1 MSYTDVLLT
10 NMIIN
15 YVSKVESGYI
25 ILDIIYMFSLT
36 SFIFYIIQPNFKT
49 MFLKK
54 MESYIYYW
62 NKTNRI
68 KFSSSK
74 NGNSMRQKA
83 IMYYISRKNDPS
95 IKVLSEI
102 LEVKYNNTTD
112 DYEDRKTGL
121 YRVDQDT
128 VFNIDTN
135 IMGRVYYEEKEKQ
148 DYGPKVVYVEYI
160 FLEIFSSKLSMNA
173 MEDWVAKK
181 LKEYENHLQD
191 KIIDK
196 QLLFDV
202 GYNMKEKTLDVT
214 YSSWQSN
221 ITFDNRF
228 FTNKEMIFDKVKFFM
243 NNPEWYKDR
252 GVPHTLG
259 FLLWG
264 EPGCGKTG
272 FIKALLNYT
281 GRHGINI
288 KLNNKFDINKLK
300 DIMTNDNIAD
310 VKIPQNKRIF
320 IFEDIDCM
328 GDMVHSRDLDTSPKL
343 ETRYIS
349 RDKEEV
355 KLTTAEIIKMKED
368 DKLFELFKD
377 DTAYNNNLS
386 NFLNILDGL
395 QECPGRIIVMTTNKP
410 DKLDKAM
417 IRPGRIDHNIHFTL
431 ATLDDTISIL
441 EFYWKEKIPS
451 TYLKKIRQIDHNKL
465 SHAMIVN
472 ICRTTNTII
481 ETCEQIVKY

>member
-25 ILDIIYMFSLT
+25 IIDILYMFALS
-36 SFIFYIIQPNFKT
+36 SFIFYIIQSNFKT

-83 IMYYISRKNDPS
+83 IMFYISKKNDPS
-95 IKVLSEI
+95 IKVLCEI
-102 LEVKYNNTTD
+102 LELKYNNKTD
-112 DYEDRKTGL
+112 DYEDRKTSL
-121 YRVDQDT
+121 YRVDQDNI
-128 VFNIDTN
+128 FNIDKD

-148 DYGPKVVYVEYI
+148 DYGTKLIYVEYI

-173 MEDWVAKK
+173 MEDWVEKRF
-181 LKEYENHLQD
+181 KEYETYLQD
-191 KIIDK
+191 KIVDK

-202 GYNMKEKTLDVT
+202 GYNMKDKTLDVT

-221 ITFDNRF
+221 VTFENRF
-228 FTNKEMIFDKVKFFM
+228 FTNKDMIFNKIKFFM
-243 NNPEWYKDR
+243 NNHEWYKDR
-252 GVPHTLG
+252 GIPYTLG

-272 FIKALLNYT
+272 FIKALMNYT

-328 GDMVHSRDLDTSPKL
+328 GEMVHSRDLD
-343 ETRYIS
+343 IS
-349 RDKEEV
+349 KDKED
-355 KLTTAEIIKMKED
+355 KKFTTTEIIKMKED
-368 DKLFELFKD
+368 DKLFELLKD

-431 ATLDDTISIL
+431 ATLEDTIYII
-441 EFYWKEKIPS
+441 EFYWKEKIPP
-451 TYLKKIRQIDHNKL
+451 TYLKKLRHIEHNKL

-472 ICRTTNTII
+472 ICRTNNTII
-481 ETCEQIVKY
+481 ETCEQLVKY

>member
-1 MSYTDVLLT
+1 
-10 NMIIN
+10 MIFN

-25 ILDIIYMFSLT
+25 ILDIIYMVALS
-36 SFIFYIIQPNFKT
+36 SFIFYILQSNFKSI
-49 MFLKK
+49 FIKK
-54 MESYIYYW
+54 IENYIYYW

-74 NGNSMRQKA
+74 NGNSIRQKA
-83 IMYYISRKNDPS
+83 IMYYISKKNDSS

-102 LEVKYNNTTD
+102 LEVKYNNNTD
-112 DYEDRKTGL
+112 SYEDRKTGL

-128 VFNIDTN
+128 IFNIDKD
-135 IMGRVYYEEKEKQ
+135 IMGRVYYEEKEKT
-148 DYGPKVVYVEYI
+148 DYGTKLVYVEYI
-160 FLEIFSSKLSMNA
+160 FLEIFSSKLTMNT
-173 MEDWVAKK
+173 MEDWIEKR
-181 LKEYENHLQD
+181 LKEYEDHLQD

-202 GYNMKEKTLDVT
+202 GYNIKEKSLDVI

-221 ITFDNRF
+221 VTFENRF
-228 FTNKEMIFDKVKFFM
+228 FTNKDMIFDKIKFFM
-243 NNPEWYKDR
+243 NNMEWYKER
-252 GVPHTLG
+252 GIPHTMG

-272 FIKALLNYT
+272 FIKALMNYT
-281 GRHGINI
+281 DRHGINI
-288 KLNNKFDINKLK
+288 KLNNKFDLNKLRNLMIEDK
-300 DIMTNDNIAD
+300 IAD
-310 VKIPQNKRIF
+310 VLIPQNKRIF

-328 GDMVHSRDLDTSPKL
+328 GEIVHCR
-343 ETRYIS
+343 E
-349 RDKEEV
+349 KEEV
-355 KLTTAEIIKMKED
+355 KLTASELIKMKED
-368 DKLFELFKD
+368 DKLFELLKD
-377 DTAYNNNLS
+377 DTSYNNNMS
-386 NFLNILDGL
+386 YFLNILDGL

-431 ATLDDTISIL
+431 ATLEDTISII
-441 EFYWKEKIPS
+441 EFYWKEKIPP
-451 TYLKKIRQIDHNKL
+451 TYLKKLRQIDHNKL

-472 ICRTTNTII
+472 ICRTNNTII

>member
-1 MSYTDVLLT
+1 MSYSDIMLT
-10 NMIIN
+10 NMIFN

-25 ILDIIYMFSLT
+25 ILDIIYMVALS
-36 SFIFYIIQPNFKT
+36 SFIFYILQSNFKSI
-49 MFLKK
+49 FIKK
-54 MESYIYYW
+54 IENYIYYW

-74 NGNSMRQKA
+74 NGNSIRQKA
-83 IMYYISRKNDPS
+83 IMYYISKKNDSS

-102 LEVKYNNTTD
+102 LEVKYNNNTD
-112 DYEDRKTGL
+112 SYEDRKTGL

-128 VFNIDTN
+128 IFNIDKD
-135 IMGRVYYEEKEKQ
+135 IMGRVYYEEKEKT
-148 DYGPKVVYVEYI
+148 DYGTKLVYVEYI
-160 FLEIFSSKLSMNA
+160 FLEIFSSKLTMNT
-173 MEDWVAKK
+173 MEDWIEKR
-181 LKEYENHLQD
+181 LKEYEDHLQD

-202 GYNMKEKTLDVT
+202 GYNIKEKSLDVI

-221 ITFDNRF
+221 VTFENRF
-228 FTNKEMIFDKVKFFM
+228 FTNKDMIFDKIKFFM
-243 NNPEWYKDR
+243 NNMEWYKER
-252 GVPHTLG
+252 GIPHTMG

-272 FIKALLNYT
+272 FIKALMNYT
-281 GRHGINI
+281 DRHGINI
-288 KLNNKFDINKLK
+288 KLNNKFDLNKLRNLMIEDK
-300 DIMTNDNIAD
+300 IAD
-310 VKIPQNKRIF
+310 VLIPQNKRIF

-328 GDMVHSRDLDTSPKL
+328 GEIVHCR
-343 ETRYIS
+343 E
-349 RDKEEV
+349 KEEV
-355 KLTTAEIIKMKED
+355 KLTASELIKMKED
-368 DKLFELFKD
+368 DKLFELLKD
-377 DTAYNNNLS
+377 DTSYNNNMS
-386 NFLNILDGL
+386 YFLNILDGL

-431 ATLDDTISIL
+431 ATLEDTISII
-441 EFYWKEKIPS
+441 EFYWKEKIPP
-451 TYLKKIRQIDHNKL
+451 TYLKKLRQIDHNKL

-472 ICRTTNTII
+472 ICRTNNTII